1 MVLGTS
7 QGRMEVD
14 NWAWQFGL
22 AQHEVVFGLCPIDL
36 RSLAEARGER
46 EKKTEIPKSRLTLK
60 SQVFGTLHKIMEVF

>member
-7 QGRMEVD
+7 QGRMEVY

-46 EKKTEIPKSRLTLK
+46 EKKKLK
-60 SQVFGTLHKIMEVF
+60 YPNQD